1 MTRTIAIDGPVGAGK
16 STVAGDVARTLGILH
31 LDTGAMYRALGLK
44 MLRMGE
50 DLEDEVAAGHACAHS
65 SVQVVFEAGVQ
76 KTLLDGEDVTGLIRA
91 PEVGNA
97 ASTVSKWQDVRRRMV
112 ELQREIAQSI
122 DMVLDGR
129 DIGTCVLPNATLK
142 IFLTA
147 QPEVRA
153 RRRYEELRAKGI
165 DAAFEQVLAD
175 LQARDAQDENRAV
188 DPLRKAEDAVL
199 VDTSRMTQLE
209 AVDHIVALYRRIVSQ
224 EVAQHGRE
232 GE

>member
-16 STVAGDVARTLGILH
+16 STVAADVARTLGILH

-50 DLEDEVAAGHACAHS
+50 DLEDEAAAGRACAHA
-65 SVQVVFEAGVQ
+65 SVQVVFAEGVQ
-76 KTLLDGEDVTGLIRA
+76 RTLLDGEDVTGLIRA

-97 ASTVSKWQDVRRRMV
+97 ASTVSKWQAVRTHMV
-112 ELQREIAQSI
+112 ALQREIARSI

-129 DIGTCVLPNATLK
+129 DIGTRVLPNATLK
-142 IFLTA
+142 VFLSA
-147 QPEVRA
+147 PPEVRA
-153 RRRYEELRAKGI
+153 RRRYDELRGKGI
-165 DAAFEQVLAD
+165 EATYEQVLAD

-199 VDTSRMTQLE
+199 VDTSNMTQFE
-209 AVDHIVALYRRIVSQ
+209 AVDHIVALFCRIVSQ
-224 EVAQHGRE
+224 EGEQHGNE
-232 GE
+232 GK